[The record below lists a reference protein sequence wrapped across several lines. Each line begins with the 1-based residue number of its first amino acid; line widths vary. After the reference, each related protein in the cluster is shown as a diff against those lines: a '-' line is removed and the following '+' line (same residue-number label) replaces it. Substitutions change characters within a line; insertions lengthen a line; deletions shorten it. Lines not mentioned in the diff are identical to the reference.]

1 MNNRIAYML
10 FYLKSIIMKAKGR
23 NLFTLITILFST
35 LGYSQQ
41 LVAEVEY
48 IKLEPGKWKEF
59 SELRKD
65 VLIPYNQ
72 GRMDADMIV
81 GWGLYERM
89 HTGADDPYTHI
100 IVSIYDD
107 YLKTENSVNWE
118 WINENFS
125 EEEVAAMMERFRETW
140 TVVKE
145 DVYFNITAL
154 ESPADSKYLTFD
166 RIKTFKGQ
174 GPAFRKLIKE
184 ISKPVFERTIADGVK
199 SSWSV
204 WMKFLPDESFNHV
217 IVNSYTEFGQW
228 RKVMQLT
235 HKIAEEVHP
244 DISMEEILEKFN
256 ATRSIESRELWKLLD
271 VVKPPA

>member
-72 GRMDADMIV
+72 GRMDAGMIV

-125 EEEVAAMMERFRETW
+125 EEEVAAMMERFREKGILIT
-140 TVVKE
+140 E
-145 DVYFNITAL
+145 VYFCPHHPELTGECECRKPKPGMILKAINKYNIDPKKSVL
-154 ESPADSKYLTFD
+154 IGDKESDIQAGINAHIGRNIYIQDL
-166 RIKTFKGQ
+166 
-174 GPAFRKLIKE
+174 LIE
-184 ISKPVFERTIADGVK
+184 
-199 SSWSV
+199 
-204 WMKFLPDESFNHV
+204 
-217 IVNSYTEFGQW
+217 
-228 RKVMQLT
+228 
-235 HKIAEEVHP
+235 
-244 DISMEEILEKFN
+244 
-256 ATRSIESRELWKLLD
+256 
-271 VVKPPA
+271 